1 MRMVDTV
8 VLIGYINPLDSR
20 NAKATQYMNDI
31 LQEDDLLVPS
41 ASLMELDLELKTH
54 AVSNK
59 DRITVF
65 SNLAKIIPS
74 NKILLLTPEIFEHA
88 VRLAGKAKWRGVY
101 FDTLIASTAI
111 AYGIKEVITTDRK
124 FEKFGLRFSF

>member
-1 MRMVDTV
+1 MRIIDTV

-20 NAKATQYMNDI
+20 NAKATEYMSEL

-74 NKILLLTPEIFEHA
+74 SKILLLTPETFEHA
-88 VRLAGKAKWRGVY
+88 ARLASKAKWREAY

-111 AYGIKEVITTDRK
+111 VYGIKEVITTDRK
-124 FEKFGLRFSF
+124 FEKFGLHISF

>member
-1 MRMVDTV
+1 MRILDTV

-20 NAKATQYMNDI
+20 NEKATQYMSEL

-59 DRITVF
+59 DRIIVF
-65 SNLAKIIPS
+65 SNLSKIIPS
-74 NKILLLTPEIFEHA
+74 NKILLLTPETFEYA
-88 VRLAGKAKWRGVY
+88 ARLAGKAKWKGAY

-111 AYGIKEVITTDRK
+111 VHGIKEVITTDRK
-124 FEKFGLRFSF
+124 FAKFGLQFSF

>member
-1 MRMVDTV
+1 MRIIDTV

-20 NAKATQYMNDI
+20 NTKATEYMSEL

-59 DRITVF
+59 DI
-65 SNLAKIIPS
+65 
-74 NKILLLTPEIFEHA
+74 
-88 VRLAGKAKWRGVY
+88 RG
-101 FDTLIASTAI
+101 A
-111 AYGIKEVITTDRK
+111 
-124 FEKFGLRFSF
+124 